1 MAWKNAAST
10 ARPIISPLV
19 SGGANNSE
27 RIQWFMCRRSTKL
40 RCCRITIMR
49 VLYFLQMRRRWGHGK
64 KKCYLIYFS
73 HLEFISV
80 AADGE
85 GAEPGQKQTSGST
98 AGAVTVET
106 NGSPCL
112 CGCWQRHQCV
122 HIIEINSFLSQ
133 MTDPKLSAC
142 TLNTTEVPPNVHVQK
157 HSAAALCSVMIINPN
172 CFIYII
178 FTVLRFC
185 FLTSLTF
192 VSSEK
197 SLFGI
202 KKICL

>member
-1 MAWKNAAST
+1 MVYVPPQHKAQVL
-10 ARPIISPLV
+10 P
-19 SGGANNSE
+19 NNNNESFIFFTDE
-27 RIQWFMCRRSTKL
+27 TKMRS
-40 RCCRITIMR
+40 R
-49 VLYFLQMRRRWGHGK
+49 K